1 MKKRH
6 LVPIVA
12 LIAGGMAVPAAVAA
26 PTAASKAAS
35 TTTTKALGNNS
46 LASVLLADGN
56 KFDRN
61 WYDYDILTEAVLAV
75 LEAKPDSPVGLLT
88 QGDVALTAFLPNDRA
103 FQVLT
108 ADLTHKWYG
117 SEKQVFN
124 RLVKTVGVD
133 TIEQVLLYHV
143 IPGAT
148 ITSKD
153 ALKAN
158 GATLNTALPNATIKV
173 KVLSKYFKLIELK
186 DNDPNDINPIINPRA
201 FDINKGNKQ
210 IAHGIVFVLRPADL

>member
-12 LIAGGMAVPAAVAA
+12 LVAGGLAAPAAVAA
-26 PTAASKAAS
+26 PTAAKAS
-35 TTTTKALGNNS
+35 TTSTTKALGDRS

-75 LEAKPDSPVGLLT
+75 LKAKPNSPVGLLT

-124 RLVKTVGVD
+124 ALVKAVGVD
-133 TIEQVLLYHV
+133 AIEQVLLYHV

-148 ITSKD
+148 ITAKD

-158 GATLNTALPNATIKV
+158 GATLNTALPGATIKV

-210 IAHGIVFVLRPADL
+210 IGHGIIFVLRPADL